1 MLSDQTNELLARK
14 NIIMPMSDEPQTRDD
29 MVRHKEVL
37 SMLEE
42 QDRITNNFY
51 SDIDEQ
57 RIENINTVNYAFDE
71 LRKNLEPL
79 ADGSW

>member
-1 MLSDQTNELLARK
+1 
-14 NIIMPMSDEPQTRDD
+14 MSAD

-42 QDRITNNFY
+42 QDRITSNFY
-51 SDIDEQ
+51 TNIDEQ

-71 LRKNLEPL
+71 LKKNLQPL
-79 ADGSW
+79 EIESWQS